1 MKNKRIFLLTNLLLP
16 IPSFLSIACT
26 KNVFTFSINKP
37 WSTNELNFKFFDKII
52 KEYNNLLKNNNLN
65 SVKKYNISYKNNN
78 NDLAQEL
85 IKGSATLASITSSLF
100 YRNKEHLSPLL
111 QTQTYAFKFDL
122 DGNKYYSSNNN
133 GDDLVKIAKEA
144 QKMFERK
151 KFNDWG
157 HSEYGWDGSKFNYFY
172 SKDLID
178 FYRGNIMM
186 WGNKSTI
193 ERIKKAWVEKDWNTF
208 RNFGIMTGKENS
220 ASKYLLQE
228 QLFKKHFNLPNNEFT
243 SFALDR
249 QKNPNKYKID
259 KAKNLSKGENKNYHI
274 VFDELGSFAY
284 TNNKK
289 NNKQLNYYSC
299 ENPEDRIEFLTVT
312 DPIKYNVLATSNSL
326 SEKKRELLAKAIY
339 NIWKNG
345 YDDYGKTVGFNG
357 YKIIKNYYKE
367 VIEPYKRVFDE

>member
-16 IPSFLSIACT
+16 IPSFFSIACT

-37 WSTNELNFKFFDKII
+37 WSTNKLNFKFFDNII
-52 KEYNNLLKNNNLN
+52 KEYNNLLKNNNLSN
-65 SVKKYNISYKNNN
+65 VKKYNISYKNDN

-111 QTQTYAFKFDL
+111 QTLTYAFKFDL

-133 GDDLVKIAKEA
+133 GDDLIKIAKEA
-144 QKMFERK
+144 QKMFETK
-151 KFNDWG
+151 KFNNWG
-157 HSEYGWDGSKFNYFY
+157 HSEYEWDGSKFNYFY

-228 QLFKKHFNLPNNEFT
+228 QLFKKHFNLPNNKFT

-249 QKNPNKYKID
+249 QKNPNKYKTD

-289 NNKQLNYYSC
+289 NNKQLDYYSC
-299 ENPEDRIEFLTVT
+299 ENPEDKIEFLTVT
-312 DPIKYNVLATSNSL
+312 NPIKYNVLATSNSL
-326 SEKKRELLAKAIY
+326 SQKKRELLAKAIY